1 MTLGNLERPKRH
13 SCRNEKNYGAHH
25 KNFDEDSFILPAAKC
40 WPMFLVVSRNKKYM
54 RIFAGGGF
62 FGRGVNYSQTIVNS
76 NGLAVA
82 LHAASVNFY
91 RAMH

>member
-1 MTLGNLERPKRH
+1 
-13 SCRNEKNYGAHH
+13 
-25 KNFDEDSFILPAAKC
+25 
-40 WPMFLVVSRNKKYM
+40 M